1 MARQN
6 IDSKNPPILWD
17 TVKTAFDNIN
27 NNFTEL
33 YLSIGEGSP
42 VDLTSLS
49 TSIVPSETLVY
60 DLGTNTKRWKDLY
73 LGGSSLYL
81 GDAVVTA
88 DGSAV
93 NLPEGST
100 VGGQLIKN
108 PVDASFKTIS
118 ISGQPSIIADNTSD
132 TLNLVGTGISLTTN
146 ATSDT
151 LTIANAGVT
160 RALAGSGISVNVEV
174 GDVTINNDGVISAT
188 AGTGIAISR
197 VGGDI
202 TIANDGVVSVTTD
215 PGSGIVL
222 DTSVAGVV
230 RVTNSAPNVVQNL
243 WRYFNVP
250 GQQILEAANSLDT
263 LTVAFGTGLS
273 ITTNVATDT
282 MTFTNTGVT
291 SLAGSTGISVSSS
304 TGSVTLTNTG
314 VTALTAGEGI
324 SVSSSTGSITIAN
337 TANKFSSIAVQGESP
352 LLADNTTDTV
362 TFIAGVGIVMTT
374 DPSTDSITISAG
386 GDNQSSIFSIG
397 STLLVDAENG
407 LLVGDV
413 ITDIAKA
420 DIGVFGDKTQGN
432 LGYKLHVIGD
442 AGISSGNLYI
452 TDGDIFLNNN
462 NINDANLNGATGD
475 FFGNVWAADSTLLVN
490 WESGNLVGPI
500 STNYDVIVEKN
511 DAVLE
516 FQGTGT
522 NSITADNGDL
532 AISASTDLELT
543 GTSTLGL
550 VGAAINLGINGTD
563 QVTIGNTGGVPLIL
577 KSRAPVTSKGQSGDK
592 EGMIA
597 FSNTSIYYCKSD
609 WVSPGTADIWN
620 RQTFQFAGVW

>member
-33 YLSIGEGSP
+33 YLSVGEGSP

-49 TSIVPSETLVY
+49 TSIIPSETLIY
-60 DLGTNTKRWKDLY
+60 DLGSETKRWKDLY

-88 DGSAV
+88 DGSAL

-108 PVDASFKTIS
+108 PVDASFKTIAIPGQSS
-118 ISGQPSIIADNTSD
+118 IVADNTSD

-151 LTIANAGVT
+151 LTISNAGVT
-160 RALAGSGISVNVEV
+160 RALAGSGISVNVDV
-174 GDVTINNDGVISAT
+174 GDVTITNVGIINAVAD
-188 AGTGIAISR
+188 TGIAITR

-202 TIANDGVVSVTTD
+202 TIANNGVVSVTTD
-215 PGSGIVL
+215 PGSGIAL
-222 DTSVAGVV
+222 DTSVPGVV
-230 RVTNSAPNVVQNL
+230 RITNNAPNVVQNL

-250 GQQILEAANSLDT
+250 GQQILEADNSLDT

-273 ITTNVATDT
+273 ITTNATTDT

-291 SLAGSTGISVSSS
+291 SLAGSTGISVSNS
-304 TGSVTLTNTG
+304 TGSIILTNTG
-314 VTALTAGEGI
+314 VTELIAGEGI
-324 SVSSSTGSITIAN
+324 SVSSNTGNITIAN

-362 TFIAGVGIVMTT
+362 TLIAGIGIVMTT

-386 GDNQSSIFSIG
+386 GDSQSSIFSLG

-442 AGISSGNLYI
+442 AGISSGGLYI
-452 TDGDIFLNNN
+452 TNGDIFLNNN
-462 NINDANLNGATGD
+462 SINDANLNNATGD

-490 WESGNLVGPI
+490 WETGNIVGPI
-500 STNYDVIVEKN
+500 TTNYNIIVEAN
-511 DAVLE
+511 DAILE

-522 NSITADNGDL
+522 NSITADNGNL
-532 AISASTDLELT
+532 TISASTDVEIN
-543 GTSTLGL
+543 GTSTLNLIGS
-550 VGAAINLGINGTD
+550 AINLGVNGTD
-563 QVTIGNTGGVPLIL
+563 QVTIGDTGGVPLIL

-592 EGMIA
+592 AGMVA
-597 FSNTSIYYCKSD
+597 FSNTAIYFCKAD